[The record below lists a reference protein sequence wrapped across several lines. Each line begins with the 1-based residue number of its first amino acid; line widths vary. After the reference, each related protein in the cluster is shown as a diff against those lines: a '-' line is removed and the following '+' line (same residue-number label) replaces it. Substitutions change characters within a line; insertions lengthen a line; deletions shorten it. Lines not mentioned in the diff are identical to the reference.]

1 MNRSTPGLLVHNQLL
16 EPPKPMSIELVM
28 PSNHLTLSPL
38 VFCHQSL
45 PASRSF
51 PVSQLFA
58 SSGQR
63 IGASASKSVLPMNLF
78 IIAKTLMEPRYSSVS
93 EWISCGISRQW
104 NIIHSKNEN
113 ELPIHE
119 KTWKKLKYILL
130 NKRNQLEKGYMP
142 FNSVTS
148 GKIKLWGQ

>member
-1 MNRSTPGLLVHNQLL
+1 
-16 EPPKPMSIELVM
+16 
-28 PSNHLTLSPL
+28 
-38 VFCHQSL
+38 
-45 PASRSF
+45 
-51 PVSQLFA
+51 
-58 SSGQR
+58 
-63 IGASASKSVLPMNLF
+63 
-78 IIAKTLMEPRYSSVS
+78 MEPRYSSVS

-142 FNSVTS
+142 FNNVTS

>member
-1 MNRSTPGLLVHNQLL
+1 MD
-16 EPPKPMSIELVM
+16 
-28 PSNHLTLSPL
+28 
-38 VFCHQSL
+38 
-45 PASRSF
+45 
-51 PVSQLFA
+51 QLFA
-58 SSGQR
+58 SGGQS
-63 IGASASKSVLPMNLF
+63 IGVSASKSVLPMNLF

-93 EWISCGISRQW
+93 EWISCGLSRQW

-119 KTWKKLKYILL
+119 KTWKKLKYTLL

-142 FNSVTS
+142 FNNMTS